1 MDKFK
6 PWLLQELKNR
16 SWRRVDF
23 ARRAGL
29 SMASLS
35 DVLNGNYR
43 AGPDMC
49 KAIAQALG
57 EPPEKVFRLA
67 GLLPSL
73 PAAEDEQLYELIE
86 TFKRLTP
93 EKRREVLDYARWQLQ
108 RQQQEP

>member
-16 SWRRVDF
+16 SWRRVEF
-23 ARRAGL
+23 AHRAGL

-35 DVLNGNYR
+35 DVLNGIYR
-43 AGPDMC
+43 PGPDMC
-49 KAIAQALG
+49 TAIAQALG

-67 GLLPSL
+67 GLLPPL
-73 PAAEDEQLYELIE
+73 PAAEDELLHELTE

-93 EKRREVLDYARWQLQ
+93 EKRREVLDYALWQL
-108 RQQQEP
+108 RPRPQEP

>member
-23 ARRAGL
+23 AHRAGL

-35 DVLNGNYR
+35 DVLNGIYR
-43 AGPDMC
+43 PGPDMC

-57 EPPEKVFRLA
+57 EPPEKLFRLA
-67 GLLPSL
+67 GLLPPL
-73 PAAEDEQLYELIE
+73 PEAEDELLYELLE
-86 TFKRLTP
+86 TFQRLTP
-93 EKRREVLDYARWQLQ
+93 EKRREALDYAGWQRQ
-108 RQQQEP
+108 RQQEET

>member
-6 PWLLQELKNR
+6 PWLLQELKTR

-35 DVLNGNYR
+35 DVLNGIYR
-43 AGPDMC
+43 PGPDMC
-49 KAIAQALG
+49 TAIAQALG

-67 GLLPSL
+67 GLLPPL
-73 PAAEDEQLYELIE
+73 PAAEDELLPELIE
-86 TFKRLTP
+86 IFKRLTP
-93 EKRREVLDYARWQLQ
+93 EKRREVSDYARWQLQ